1 MIKEFNSIKE
11 IEKYYDEKSNTYI
24 FKENDEY
31 IDTVVFNFD
40 LNVKANIDALD
51 IDAHN
56 IEAYG
61 INAYNI
67 NANNINVYNI
77 NAINIYVNNINAD
90 DIKADDIDASDIYAW
105 NIYAFDINAE
115 NINYYA
121 VCVAYKNIKCK
132 SIKGRRENSKH
143 FVLDGELEVMEDDK

>member
-1 MIKEFNSIKE
+1 MNTKEFYGLEE
-11 IEKYYDEKSNTYI
+11 IQQYYDERANTYI

-56 IEAYG
+56 IEAYD

-67 NANNINVYNI
+67 KAKDID
-77 NAINIYVNNINAD
+77 AC
-90 DIKADDIDASDIYAW
+90 DIKADSIDANNIIANDIIAHYIDASDIYAW
-105 NIYAFDINAE
+105 NIYAFDIKAND
-115 NINYYA
+115 INYYA
-121 VCVAYKNIKCK
+121 ICAAYENIKCK
-132 SIKGRRENSKH
+132 SIKERRHNAKH
-143 FVLDGELEVMEDDK
+143 FVLDGKLEVIEDE

>member
-105 NIYAFDINAE
+105 NIYAFDIKAND
-115 NINYYA
+115 INYYA
-121 VCVAYKNIKCK
+121 ICVAYKNIKCK
-132 SIKGRRENSKH
+132 SIKGRRKNAKH
-143 FVLDGELEVMEDDK
+143 FTLDGKLEVLENE